1 MYYRDKIKDISNTKG
16 SKNFPVVVWCLNV
29 PSSTPEKEKKI
40 AATNW
45 AGTSLALYLGR
56 RKKQFSPDLHFVR
69 QIQPFSIN
77 INFLLI
83 LNFNACHSNEVVSY
97 NIMSFEL
104 PLIISLKKMYEWFLS
119 TILYR
124 VYSIWLPLKT
134 LYCRMLTI
142 ILFFFCPCIAQQCQG
157 LASQLSYLSNG
168 ALKVVYFSFLQW
180 FLEFKCYE
188 AQKKIIYQ
196 LNPDQTHFTRLAP
209 F

>member
-83 LNFNACHSNEVVSY
+83 LNFNACHSNEVVFLQYHVFRASLD
-97 NIMSFEL
+97 NFSWKNL
-104 PLIISLKKMYEWFLS
+104 WVISLY
-119 TILYR
+119 ILYK

-134 LYCRMLTI
+134 LYYRMLTI
-142 ILFFFCPCIAQQCQG
+142 ILFFSAH
-157 LASQLSYLSNG
+157 
-168 ALKVVYFSFLQW
+168 ALFNNAK
-180 FLEFKCYE
+180 
-188 AQKKIIYQ
+188 
-196 LNPDQTHFTRLAP
+196 D
-209 F
+209 